1 MHACELCGDDEG
13 GGGGVGFGGEELR
26 VIVGDEDSD
35 EEDGEDE
42 EEEDSV
48 ESFFDC
54 CRYGFAWVGG
64 FACCDSDEFGALV
77 GESRLD

>member
-26 VIVGDEDSD
+26 VIVWDEDSD

-42 EEEDSV
+42 EEEDAIKG
-48 ESFFDC
+48 FFDC
-54 CRYGFAWVGG
+54 CGYGFAWVGG